1 VHARRRPLMVHRG
14 FLLAS
19 VLALMLAGCG
29 RATSTP
35 ELIHVRLPMGYI
47 PNVQFAPFYVA
58 VERGYFRDEGI
69 EIEFDYS
76 YETDGVALVG
86 ANELKFSLASGEQ
99 VLLARE
105 QGLPIVYVMGWWQDF
120 PVAVA
125 APADHGIARPEDL
138 VGKRIGIPIL
148 GGASYIG
155 FRALM
160 DAVGISEDSLE
171 LDSIGFNQVEAL
183 LTGQVDAAVV
193 YAVNEPFQ
201 LEAEGM
207 PVNLFAVKDYVSLA
221 SNGIITNEKTISE
234 HPELVRGMV
243 RAAIRGVRDVIQ
255 EPDAAYQICTQ
266 YVEALGE
273 ADESVQRQVLA
284 ASIEYWKADQL
295 GHIEEGAWRNM
306 QRVLLNMGL
315 IETPM
320 DVRAAFS
327 NDFLP

>member
-1 VHARRRPLMVHRG
+1 MRRSL
-14 FLLAS
+14 LLAA
-19 VLALMLAGCG
+19 VLLFVLSACSPT
-29 RATSTP
+29 TSTP
-35 ELIHVRLPMGYI
+35 ELTHVRLPMGYI

-69 EIEFDYS
+69 EVEFDYS

-86 ANELKFSLASGEQ
+86 AGELQFSLASGEQ

-105 QGLPIVYVMGWWQDF
+105 QGLPVVYVMAWWQDF

-125 APADHGIARPEDL
+125 APEGGDIARPEDL
-138 VGKRIGIPIL
+138 VGKQIGIPIL

-155 FRALM
+155 FRALI
-160 DAVGISEDSLE
+160 DAVGISEDSVE

-201 LEAEGM
+201 LRAEGM
-207 PVNLFAVKDYVSLA
+207 PVDLFAVKDYVKLA
-221 SNGIITNEKTISE
+221 SNGIITNETTIAE
-234 HPELVRGMV
+234 HPGLVRGMV
-243 RAAIRGVRDVIQ
+243 RAAIRGVRDVI
-255 EPDAAYQICTQ
+255 EDPDTAYQICTQ
-266 YVEALGE
+266 YVEALAE

-284 ASIEYWKADQL
+284 ASIEYWKTDQL

-306 QRVLLNMGL
+306 QRVLLNMNL
-315 IETPM
+315 IETPI
-320 DVRAAFS
+320 DVRRAFS
-327 NDFLP
+327 NEFLP

>member
-1 VHARRRPLMVHRG
+1 MLRRS
-14 FLLAS
+14 LLLVSAL
-19 VLALMLAGCG
+19 VLMLTACG
-29 RATSTP
+29 PTEDNP

-58 VERGYFRDEGI
+58 MERGYFRDEGI

-86 ANELKFSLASGEQ
+86 ADELQFSLASGEQ

-105 QGLPIVYVMGWWQDF
+105 QGLPVVYVMGWWQDF

-125 APADHGIARPEDL
+125 APVDGDIARPEDM
-138 VGKRIGIPIL
+138 VGKKVGIPIL

-155 FRALM
+155 FRALI
-160 DAVGISEDSLE
+160 DAVGITEDSVE

-193 YAVNEPFQ
+193 YAVNEPYQ

-207 PVNLFAVKDYVSLA
+207 AVNVFAVKDYVSLA
-221 SNGIITNEKTISE
+221 SNGIITNERTIAE
-234 HPELVRGMV
+234 HPDLVRGMV
-243 RAAIRGVRDVIQ
+243 RAAVRGVRDVIQ
-255 EPDAAYQICTQ
+255 DPDAAYDICTQ
-266 YVEALGE
+266 YVEALAE
-273 ADESVQRQVLA
+273 ADQAVQRKVLA
-284 ASIEYWKADQL
+284 ASIEYWKADPV
-295 GHIEEGAWRNM
+295 GHIEESAWSNM
-306 QRVLLNMGL
+306 QRVLLEMDL
-315 IETPM
+315 VETPI
-320 DVRAAFS
+320 DVRQAFS